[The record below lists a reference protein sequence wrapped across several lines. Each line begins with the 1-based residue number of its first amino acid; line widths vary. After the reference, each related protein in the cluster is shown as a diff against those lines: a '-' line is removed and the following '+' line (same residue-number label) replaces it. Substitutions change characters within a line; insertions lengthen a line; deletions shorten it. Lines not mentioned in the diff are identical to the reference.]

1 MNFIRP
7 TDFFSDL
14 SLMKQCTDQIIK
26 QVGWGFKDQIGL
38 THRPRSNDSWFDAA
52 GSLYNR
58 ETKKFIAEE
67 KDFTEFNAI
76 PEFLLNSF
84 NELSAHENIK
94 FGRIR
99 IMRLV
104 PRRGLSIHYDS
115 ETRYHYVIDT
125 NPKSYM
131 CLNNNQATG
140 LEPRAQCYHIPMDG
154 QWYHVDTRKTH
165 WVYNGGDTDRIHLV
179 ISTV

>member
-1 MNFIRP
+1 MDFIRP
-7 TDFFSDL
+7 TKFFSDL
-14 SLMKQCTDQIIK
+14 SLMKQCTNHLIQQI
-26 QVGWGFKDQIGL
+26 GWGLKDQIGL
-38 THRPRSNDSWFDAA
+38 THRPDSNNPWFDAA
-52 GSLYNR
+52 GSLYDR
-58 ETKKFIAEE
+58 ENKVFFAEE
-67 KDFTEFNAI
+67 KDFSKFNPI
-76 PEFLLNSF
+76 PEFLLNSI
-84 NELSAHENIK
+84 NALSENENIK

-104 PRRGLSIHYDS
+104 PRRGLSVHYDS

-125 NPKSYM
+125 NPKSYI
-131 CLNNNQATG
+131 CVNDNQSSG

-154 QWYHVDTRKTH
+154 QWYHIDTRKTH